1 MASSAAASAGPM
13 PERVLITGAR
23 APAALD
29 LARSLSA
36 AGFEAHMADC
46 VPARIARWSKTPH
59 AVHRHAS
66 PVHQP
71 ARFARDLMELIDTLN
86 PIAVIPACEEVFHL
100 SALAEEK
107 GWSDRLIAPA
117 PGTLAELHHKGR
129 FAALCRRLGLTVP
142 QTTTVTDRTEL
153 MRHVEGVPKSDDIV
167 VKPAWSRFGARAL
180 IAPDRAALSRLSP
193 STDAPWVVQT
203 RIRGDEVS
211 FYAVARQGRLTA
223 FCAYRSD
230 WRLNG
235 GAAYVFQPLTD
246 PLNARLRAMAETLAA
261 HAVTGQIACDAIIDA
276 DGAPWLIECNP
287 RATSGVHLFDRSA
300 AFGLALL
307 DRATAEAAPAVVRN
321 SLAMDS
327 FGLALAL
334 RQGRQSF
341 WRGQRRASRDILTAP
356 GDPGPRWG
364 ALGDSAAFGLRAL
377 ASGRS
382 LAEAMTADIEWNGQP
397 LTPALWKTS

>member
-1 MASSAAASAGPM
+1 MS
-13 PERVLITGAR
+13 ERVLITGVR

-29 LARSLSA
+29 LARSLNA

-71 ARFARDLMELIDTLN
+71 AGFARDLRGLIDTLA
-86 PIAVIPACEEVFHL
+86 PVAVIPACEEVFHL
-100 SALAEEK
+100 SALAATQ
-107 GWSDRLIAPA
+107 GWADRLIAP
-117 PGTLAELHHKGR
+117 PPDTLAELHHKGR
-129 FAALCRRLGLTVP
+129 FAALCRRLGLPVP
-142 QTTTVTDRTEL
+142 ETATVTDRAEL
-153 MRHVEGVPKSDDIV
+153 MRRAENTDVV
-167 VKPAWSRFGARAL
+167 VKPAWSRFGARTL
-180 IAPDRAALSRLSP
+180 IAPDTPALSRITP
-193 STDAPWVVQT
+193 STDAPWAVQT
-203 RIRGDEVS
+203 RVRGDEVS
-211 FYAVARQGRLTA
+211 FYVVARQGRLTA
-223 FCAYRSD
+223 FSAYRSD
-230 WRLNG
+230 WRLDG
-235 GAAYVFQPLTD
+235 GATYVFQPLTD

-261 HAVTGQIACDAIIDA
+261 HAVTGQIACDAIVDA

-307 DRATAEAAPAVVRN
+307 DRANAEAAPPVVRN

-327 FGLALAL
+327 FGLTRAL
-334 RQGRQSF
+334 RQRRLTS
-341 WRGQRRASRDILTAP
+341 WRDQRRASRDILAAP
-356 GDPGPRWG
+356 GDTGPRWG
-364 ALGDSAAFGLRAL
+364 ALADAAVFGLRAL

-397 LTPALWKTS
+397 LTPARWETS